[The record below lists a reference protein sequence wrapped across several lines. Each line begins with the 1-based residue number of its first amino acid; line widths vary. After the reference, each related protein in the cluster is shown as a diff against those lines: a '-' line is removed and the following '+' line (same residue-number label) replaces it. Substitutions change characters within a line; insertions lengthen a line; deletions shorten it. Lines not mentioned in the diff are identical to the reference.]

1 MGELPRAAN
10 EATPAMRLPAACL
23 LGEGVGEGRGLRG
36 EMWLRLKL
44 DVRLVRPLGARKCA
58 LIGRELLHEPGEST
72 GERERNGDGER
83 GVRVGEVEV
92 PTVVRG
98 GEVEP
103 SVQSTCVRIGRPS

>member
-1 MGELPRAAN
+1 M
-10 EATPAMRLPAACL
+10 
-23 LGEGVGEGRGLRG
+23 RG

-92 PTVVRG
+92 
-98 GEVEP
+98 EP
-103 SVQSTCVRIGRPS
+103 STSASAGASRSAGGGASFFFGPGLRGMRTDGNVPRLARRYHAQAGALRLLAC